1 MKDFVLNGIQ
11 KDIEEIFYPYV
22 KVKSDTHTELERNIE
37 PFLMNFFKNIDYF
50 KHNPEHFGAYKVE
63 NDTFDRSVCWGLVK
77 GKGGNTIIL
86 LHHFDVV
93 CVEDYKTLKPYAYA
107 PKELEAEL
115 MKIKEDLPLDVRMD
129 LESGKF
135 IFGRGTADMKGGG
148 SIQLALIKRYSEIE
162 NLKGNILI
170 LAVPDEENL
179 SAGMLSA
186 VLLLKELKEKYNLQY
201 SMLITSEPHQR
212 ANKEVGVISEGSV
225 GKMMPFFYVR
235 GFLSHAGK
243 VFEGF
248 NPVNL
253 LSEIV
258 RRTELNVEL
267 SDFVGNEASPPPTWL
282 YFKERKYQYDVSL
295 PPSAGGC
302 LSVLTL
308 NREPSSLLESI
319 REICNDAFNVLIYE
333 MNQRYKKFTERMNKP
348 FEPLPWK
355 AKVVTYKELYD
366 EACSDYGESFKA
378 KYDAVL
384 QDIKEK
390 VQTGE
395 VSIIEGNFI
404 LVEAIYDFI
413 NDVSPRVVIGLAPPY
428 YPNVANMFI
437 SNMSEK
443 ARNLSNRIID
453 YSLKQFNQ
461 QYTREYFF
469 TGISDLSYTSI
480 NNSNLIAETLQGSMP
495 MFGAL
500 YSIPLKEIE
509 SISMPC
515 INIGPWGKDYHKF
528 TERVLKE
535 DLFHRSPELIHY
547 AISTLLDWDKGD
559 SFKDQNNCKRLHGT
573 GA

>member
-1 MKDFVLNGIQ
+1 MKEFVLNGIQ

-22 KVKSDTHTELERNIE
+22 KVKSDTYTELERDIE

-50 KHNPEHFGAYKVE
+50 KQNPEHFGTYKVE

-77 GKGGNTIIL
+77 GTGSETIIL

-93 CVEDYKTLKPYAYA
+93 SVEDYKTLQPFAYS
-107 PKELEAEL
+107 PKELEDEL
-115 MKIKEDLPLDVRMD
+115 MKIKEDLPSDARID
-129 LESGKF
+129 LESGEF

-148 SIQLALIKRYSEIE
+148 AIQFALLKRYSEIKDF
-162 NLKGNILI
+162 KGNILV

-186 VLLLKELKEKYNLQY
+186 VLLLKDLKEKYNLQY
-201 SMLITSEPHQR
+201 NMLINSEPHQR
-212 ANKEVGVISEGSV
+212 TNKEVGVLSEGSV

-235 GFLSHAGK
+235 GYLSHAGK

-253 LSEIV
+253 LSEIA

-267 SDFVGNEASPPPTWL
+267 SDFVGEEASPPPTWL

-295 PPSAGGC
+295 PLSAGGC

-308 NREPSSLLESI
+308 NSEPASLMESI
-319 REICNDAFNVLIYE
+319 REICNEAFNDIVDE
-333 MNQRYKKFTERMNKP
+333 MNQRYKTFREKMNKS
-348 FEPLPWK
+348 FEPLPWE
-355 AKVVTYKELYD
+355 AKVVSYKELYD
-366 EACSDYGESFKA
+366 EAYSDYGETFKA
-378 KYDAVL
+378 KYELVL
-384 QDIKEK
+384 KDVQEK
-390 VQTGE
+390 VQSGE

-428 YPNVANMFI
+428 YPNVANMYL
-437 SNMSEK
+437 SDLSDK
-443 ARNLSNRIID
+443 ARNLSNQIMN

-461 QYTREYFF
+461 RYTREYFF

-480 NNSNLIAETLQGSMP
+480 SNSKGIAETLKGSMP
-495 MFGAL
+495 MFGTL
-500 YSIPLKEIE
+500 YSIPLEEIE
-509 SISMPC
+509 SLSVPC
-515 INIGPWGKDYHKF
+515 INIGPWGKEYHKF

-535 DLFHRSPELIHY
+535 DLFHRTPELIHF
-547 AISTLLDWDKGD
+547 AISTLLDWGQED
-559 SFKDQNNCKRLHGT
+559 SFKEQENCKQLQVTKG
-573 GA
+573 